1 MTAPYTPQQRFEAAR
16 WFVDI
21 EAEDPAPETLQRWTS
36 WMESSEGNR
45 LAFEAVERAW
55 HGAPTSSVAPGGVAD
70 VRDVR
75 DVRGVRSARDEAY
88 DASVPVAQWLQRRD
102 TAVRSQPRARRW
114 MSLAACL
121 ALLFGIW
128 WAADRAVPVRH
139 STGEFATATS
149 EHMEISLGDGSHVT
163 LGARTRI
170 SVGYTPKERKISLLS
185 GEAYFAV
192 RKDPS
197 RPFSVHALGGRIT
210 ALGTAFN
217 VRATENQVTVAVTEG
232 AVEVA
237 GTPPSILPRPLD
249 ERVNLR
255 SGDQLIFTVARDSP
269 RIEEAART
277 RLDTRRAISWR
288 DGWLVYRDEP
298 LRYVI
303 ADVARYTDRH
313 VAVSES
319 IDPSLRFTGA
329 VYRGSVVEWLEA
341 LPAVFPV
348 DTRSSADEVLVAPR

>member
-1 MTAPYTPQQRFEAAR
+1 MSTPYTPQQRFEAAS

-36 WMESSEGNR
+36 WMEASEGNR

-55 HGAPTSSVAPGGVAD
+55 HGAPTSAAAPRPA
-70 VRDVR
+70 RD
-75 DVRGVRSARDEAY
+75 SRDEAY
-88 DASVPVAQWLQRRD
+88 DASVAVAEWLQRAD
-102 TAVRSQPRARRW
+102 AMAPRSRRP
-114 MSLAACL
+114 MRGLSLAACL

-128 WAADRAVPVRH
+128 WVADRTVPVRH
-139 STGEFATATS
+139 STGEFTTATS

-170 SVGYTPKERKISLLS
+170 SVGYTPRERKVSLLS
-185 GEAYFAV
+185 GEAYFTV
-192 RKDPS
+192 RKDAR

-217 VRATENQVTVAVTEG
+217 VRATENQLTVAVTEG

-237 GTPPSILPRPLD
+237 GTPPSILPSLLD

-255 SGDQLIFTVARDSP
+255 SGDQLTFTVARDAS
-269 RIEEAART
+269 RIEQAAKT
-277 RLDTRRAISWR
+277 RLDPRRAISWR

-319 IDPSLRFTGA
+319 IDPGLRFTGA

-348 DTRSSADEVLVAPR
+348 DTRSSADEVVVAPR